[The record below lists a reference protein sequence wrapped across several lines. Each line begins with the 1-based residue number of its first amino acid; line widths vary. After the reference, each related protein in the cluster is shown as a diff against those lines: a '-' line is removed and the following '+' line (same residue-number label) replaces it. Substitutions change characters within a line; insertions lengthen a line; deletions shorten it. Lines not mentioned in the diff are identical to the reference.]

1 MKRGLFPGEVYG
13 AVRFGTS
20 VAFVQLPEA
29 TPMTPRFGQ
38 TTDKNIEAELDRL
51 TYSAYLLTLD
61 PAVALS
67 VVMAALDGSS
77 EEVTGDQDLL
87 GRTVELSLEQLRLES
102 RIGWDRES
110 SVYDA
115 VLYADSKVT
124 TSKPFLSLTQE
135 MNGNPIVL
143 LDSSSRV
150 AFVLHHV
157 LGYKVKEAAAQAQ
170 MSEEE
175 FRAQL
180 RKAYVRLASAH
191 VDSHSNVLGESALA

>member
-1 MKRGLFPGEVYG
+1 
-13 AVRFGTS
+13 
-20 VAFVQLPEA
+20 
-29 TPMTPRFGQ
+29 MTPQFGQ
-38 TTDKNIEAELDRL
+38 TTVTDFDAELDRL

-67 VVMAALDGSS
+67 VVMAALDASS
-77 EEVTGDQDLL
+77 EEVTGDHDLL
-87 GRTVELSLEQLRLES
+87 GRTVELSLEQLRVES
-102 RIGWDRES
+102 RSGWDRES

-124 TSKPFLSLTQE
+124 TSKPFLWLTQE
-135 MNGNPIVL
+135 INGNPIVL
-143 LDSSSRV
+143 LDSSPRI

-157 LGYKVKEAAAQAQ
+157 LGYEVKEAVAKAK

-180 RKAYVRLASAH
+180 RKAYVQLASVH
-191 VDSHSNVLGESALA
+191 LHSHSNLLGQSALS

>member
-1 MKRGLFPGEVYG
+1 
-13 AVRFGTS
+13 
-20 VAFVQLPEA
+20 
-29 TPMTPRFGQ
+29 MTQQFDR
-38 TTDKNIEAELDRL
+38 TTDKNTEAELDRL

-61 PAVALS
+61 PAIALS

-77 EEVTGDQDLL
+77 EEVTGDHDLL
-87 GRTVELSLEQLRLES
+87 GRTVELSLEQLRVES

-115 VLYADSKVT
+115 VLCADSKVT

-135 MNGNPIVL
+135 INGNPIAL
-143 LDSSSRV
+143 LDSSPRV

-157 LGYKVKEAAAQAQ
+157 LGYKVKEAAAKAK

-180 RKAYVRLASAH
+180 REAYLQLVSVHL
-191 VDSHSNVLGESALA
+191 DSHSNVLGESALS

>member
-1 MKRGLFPGEVYG
+1 
-13 AVRFGTS
+13 
-20 VAFVQLPEA
+20 
-29 TPMTPRFGQ
+29 
-38 TTDKNIEAELDRL
+38 
-51 TYSAYLLTLD
+51 
-61 PAVALS
+61 
-67 VVMAALDGSS
+67 
-77 EEVTGDQDLL
+77 
-87 GRTVELSLEQLRLES
+87 
-102 RIGWDRES
+102 
-110 SVYDA
+110 
-115 VLYADSKVT
+115 VT

-180 RKAYVRLASAH
+180 RKAYVRLVSAH

>member
-1 MKRGLFPGEVYG
+1 
-13 AVRFGTS
+13 
-20 VAFVQLPEA
+20 
-29 TPMTPRFGQ
+29 MTPRFGQ

-135 MNGNPIVL
+135 MNGSPIVL

-157 LGYKVKEAAAQAQ
+157 LGYKVKEAAAKAQ

-175 FRAQL
+175 FGGQL